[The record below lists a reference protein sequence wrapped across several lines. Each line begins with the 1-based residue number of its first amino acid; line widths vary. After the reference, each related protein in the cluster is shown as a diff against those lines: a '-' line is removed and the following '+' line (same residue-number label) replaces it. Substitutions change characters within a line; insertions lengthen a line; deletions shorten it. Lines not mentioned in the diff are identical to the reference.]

1 MKKFIW
7 FKWKWVPGGFW
18 GLQLRINTQNSKIQ
32 YGGSNMTVENVKI
45 YLIGEFSK
53 SLIANLCLTFR
64 NSKWR
69 IQSGELK
76 YKKLLDSD
84 ENRYYAVFQVAE
96 CGLND
101 WTSRRSILLQST
113 VTKIYLSIF
122 YHWVFIKIYRNFWV
136 WIHDPRVCHIE
147 SAILNFKIFKLI
159 FKL

>member
-69 IQSGELK
+69 IQYGELK

-101 WTSRRSILLQST
+101 WTSTTVDSFTVHGHQNLPKHILS
-113 VTKIYLSIF
+113 LSIHKNLSKF
-122 YHWVFIKIYRNFWV
+122 LSLDSRPQSVPHWIRHFEF
-136 WIHDPRVCHIE
+136 
-147 SAILNFKIFKLI
+147 
-159 FKL
+159 